1 MSSGHIESR
10 YQPAIVETVRIV
22 NVNIDMW
29 SVDVVSEYGNK
40 RWFDIQVMSPYFH
53 YVNGEGIYA
62 MPEVGA
68 LAWLC
73 KGSAG
78 DRAESFI
85 IGYQAPYDES
95 VDGFRDGRMA
105 LNPGDIMMAT
115 RDENYLILRR
125 GGVIQIGSTPICQT
139 MYVPINNIIRHF
151 CEKFEINAFGGEL
164 LWETWRREESSN
176 EDVFTTLYLN
186 VKEKADDPG
195 HAARLSIGSHGD
207 GNPLRLQL
215 TMYPDGTEGAEFVA
229 DLQIDNE
236 GNVTWDSRFNYTI
249 VAAKN
254 FSVATEEEDITLDS
268 ARDFYAKSAEA
279 TNLESGGDMIVAS
292 GGKSELT
299 AAQGMTLDGQTIK
312 IGAGAAAE
320 KMVLGTQ
327 LQNCLKQ
334 ICTAIKSLISAPG
347 TAGGPLPNAAAVI
360 APAETSIQMII
371 SQKTSVE

>member
-1 MSSGHIESR
+1 MSRSHAESG
-10 YQPAIVETVRIV
+10 YQGAVVETVRIV
-22 NVNIDMW
+22 NVNIDSW
-29 SVDVVSEYGNK
+29 SVDAVSEYGNK
-40 RWFDIQVMSPYFH
+40 RWFDIQLMSQYFH

-73 KGSAG
+73 KGSTG
-78 DRAESFI
+78 ERAESFI
-85 IGYQAPYDES
+85 LGFQAPHDES
-95 VDGFRDGRMA
+95 VDGFRDGRPA

-115 RDENYLILRR
+115 RDENFLILRR
-125 GGVIQIGSTPICQT
+125 GGVVQVGATPICQT

-176 EDVFTTLYLN
+176 EDVLTTFYLN

-195 HAARLSIGSHGD
+195 HVAKLSIGSHGD
-207 GNPLRLQL
+207 GDPLRLQL
-215 TMYPDGTEGAEFVA
+215 TMHPDGTEGAEFVA

-236 GNVTWDSRFNYTI
+236 GNVTWDSRFNYTV

-254 FSVATEEEDITLDS
+254 FSVTTEEEDITLDS
-268 ARDFYAKSAEA
+268 ARDFYARSAGA
-279 TNLESGGDMIVAS
+279 TNLEAS
-292 GGKSELT
+292 GDLVAAAGGKAELT
-299 AAQGMTLDGQTIK
+299 AAQGMTVDGQTIK
-312 IGAGAAAE
+312 IGANAAVE

-327 LQNCLKQ
+327 LQNCLKLL
-334 ICTAIKSLISAPG
+334 CTGIKALVAAAPG
-347 TAGGPLPNAAAVI
+347 SPLPNAAAVI
-360 APAETSIQMII
+360 APAEASIQLII

>member
-1 MSSGHIESR
+1 MSSSHIESG
-10 YQPAIVETVRIV
+10 YLPAVVETVRVV
-22 NVNIDMW
+22 NVNIDAW

-40 RWFDIQVMSPYFH
+40 RWFDIQVMTPYFH
-53 YVNGEGIYA
+53 YVNGEGIYV

-73 KGSAG
+73 KSSAG
-78 DRAESFI
+78 DRAEAFI
-85 IGYQAPYDES
+85 LGFQSPYDES
-95 VDGFRDGRMA
+95 EDGFRDGRSA

-115 RDENYLILRR
+115 RDENFIILRR
-125 GGVIQIGSTPICQT
+125 GGVVQLGSTPICQT

-164 LWETWRREESSN
+164 LWETWRREESSD
-176 EDVFTTLYLN
+176 EDVFTTFYLN
-186 VKEKADDPG
+186 AKEKADDPG
-195 HAARLSIGSHGD
+195 HVAKLSIGSHGD
-207 GNPLRLQL
+207 GDPLRLQL

-254 FSVATEEEDITLDS
+254 FTVTTEEESITLDS
-268 ARDFYAKSAEA
+268 AKDFYAKSAEA
-279 TNLESGGDMIVAS
+279 MNMESGGDMVAAS

-299 AAQGMTLDGQTIK
+299 AAKGMTVDGQTIK
-312 IGAGAAAE
+312 IGAGASAE

-327 LQNCLKQ
+327 LQNVLKQ
-334 ICTAIKSLISAPG
+334 LCIAIKSLVSVPG
-347 TAGGPLPNAAAVI
+347 VSGGPLPNAAAVI
-360 APAETSIQMII
+360 APVEASIQLII